1 MAIGL
6 RDCRMTSDGVA
17 ITIDIDWVPDFI
29 IDDVASRLVA
39 AGVRATWFVT
49 HASPAID
56 RLRHHPALFE
66 LGIHPNFLPNS
77 SHGAVPAEVLAH
89 CMRLVPDARSMR
101 THSLVQSTPLLIDVV
116 TLTPVRIDAS
126 LYVPGQDGLRPSL
139 LPVPGGT
146 LTRLPFCWEDDL
158 EMYQREP
165 NWDVASHLA
174 AQRGLRIVNFHPV
187 HIALNSAA
195 LAPYG
200 ELKRLTP
207 RLQDATPACVH
218 SLVNRSSAGTGT
230 AFDGLLS
237 WLSVRGGG
245 STVAMLAADVDS
257 SRIAQ
262 LAVA

>member
-1 MAIGL
+1 M
-6 RDCRMTSDGVA
+6 SEGVA

-49 HASPAID
+49 HASPAVD
-56 RLRHHPALFE
+56 RLRDHPALFE

-77 SHGAVPAEVLAH
+77 SHGATPSSVLAH
-89 CMRLVPDARSMR
+89 CMGLVPDARSMR

-116 TLTPVRIDAS
+116 ALTPVRIDAS
-126 LYVPGQDGLRPSL
+126 LYVPGQDDLRPAPL
-139 LPVPGGT
+139 EIPGGT
-146 LTRLPFCWEDDL
+146 LMRLPFCWEDDL

-165 NWDVASHLA
+165 QWDVASRIA
-174 AQRGLRIVNFHPV
+174 SRRGLRIVNFHPV
-187 HIALNSAA
+187 HIALNSAT
-195 LAPYG
+195 LVPYV

-207 RLQDATPACVH
+207 RLQDATPACLH
-218 SLVNRSSAGTGT
+218 PLVNRTDAGTGT

-237 WLSVRGGG
+237 WLSAHGGG
-245 STVAMLAADVDS
+245 STIAMLAADAAS